1 MSDRRETA
9 KHESRN
15 GGLRSPSRRLILGG
29 IPVAVT
35 LASKPALAMTGECSV
50 SNALSGNLSHPLPE
64 GTNCGLTPE
73 SWIKL
78 AGTEQLWSRTG
89 FAPSTS
95 FLSACGSQ
103 PFESQW
109 TCGDQSLL
117 AALEGGLTV
126 GCKIGKDTVTLDA
139 GKFGAQ
145 LAAAILNAGCFS
157 PTNYPQTV
165 SQVRGLVGAIWS
177 SRPTTQSIAQ
187 AQLDATTDRVSSLN
201 INS

>member
-1 MSDRRETA
+1 MSDRDDAEKSLR
-9 KHESRN
+9 SD

-95 FLSACGSQ
+95 FLSACGPQAFGS
-103 PFESQW
+103 EW

-117 AALEGGLTV
+117 AALEGGLTIV
-126 GCKIGKDTVTLDA
+126 CKIDKDTVTLDA
-139 GKFGAQ
+139 RNFGAQ
-145 LAAAILNAGCFS
+145 LGAAILNAGCFS
-157 PTNYPQTV
+157 PTNYPETV
-165 SQVRGLVGAIWS
+165 GEIRTLVAAIWS
-177 SRPTTQSIAQ
+177 SQPSTKSLAQ
-187 AQLDATTDRVSSLN
+187 AQLNAATSRVVNLN

>member
-1 MSDRRETA
+1 MSKRRDTTDSA
-9 KHESRN
+9 RRDS
-15 GGLRSPSRRLILGG
+15 GLKSPTRRVILGG

-95 FLSACGSQ
+95 FLSACGAQ
-103 PFESQW
+103 PFGTQW

-117 AALEGGLTV
+117 AALEGDLTV
-126 GCKIGKDTVTLDA
+126 GCKIGKDTATLDA
-139 GKFGAQ
+139 TRFGAQ

-157 PTNYPQTV
+157 PTNYPETV
-165 SQVRGLVGAIWS
+165 SQIRNLVATIWS
-177 SRPTTQSIAQ
+177 SQPTTRNIAQ
-187 AQLDATTDRVSSLN
+187 SELDAATDRVSSLN

>member
-1 MSDRRETA
+1 MSDRNDATKPKNPDGSA
-9 KHESRN
+9 W
-15 GGLRSPSRRLILGG
+15 SPSRRLILGG

-95 FLSACGSQ
+95 FVSACGSQ
-103 PFESQW
+103 PFGSQW
-109 TCGDQSLL
+109 TCGNQSLL

-126 GCKIGKDTVTLDA
+126 TYKIGQNSTTLDA
-139 GKFGAQ
+139 RNFGAQ

-157 PTNYPQTV
+157 PTNYPETV
-165 SQVRGLVGAIWS
+165 SQVRNLVVAIWS
-177 SRPTTQSIAQ
+177 SQPTTPSLAQ
-187 AQLDATTDRVSSLN
+187 TQLDAATGRVSSLN
-201 INS
+201 ISS

>member
-1 MSDRRETA
+1 MSDRVETPE
-9 KHESRN
+9 HERRN

-89 FAPSTS
+89 FAPSTT

-117 AALEGGLTV
+117 AALEGDLTV
-126 GCKIGKDTVTLDA
+126 GCKFGKDSVALNA
-139 GKFGAQ
+139 GTFGAQ
-145 LAAAILNAGCFS
+145 MAAAILNAGCFS

-165 SQVRGLVGAIWS
+165 SQVRSLIAAIWS
-177 SRPTTQSIAQ
+177 SQPKTQSVAQ
-187 AQLDATTDRVSSLN
+187 AELDATTDRVSSLN

>member
-1 MSDRRETA
+1 MSDRRKTP
-9 KHESRN
+9 ESECRD
-15 GGLRSPSRRLILGG
+15 GGPKSPSRRLILGG

-95 FLSACGSQ
+95 FLSACGS
-103 PFESQW
+103 PPTGSQW

-126 GCKIGKDTVTLDA
+126 GCKIGKDSVSLDA
-139 GKFGAQ
+139 RRFGAQ

-157 PTNYPQTV
+157 PTNYPETV
-165 SQVRGLVGAIWS
+165 SQVRNLAAAIWS
-177 SRPTTQSIAQ
+177 SQPTTRSIAQ
-187 AQLDATTDRVSSLN
+187 SQLDAATDRVSSLN

>member
-1 MSDRRETA
+1 MSDRPENPEFKR
-9 KHESRN
+9 RN
-15 GGLRSPSRRLILGG
+15 GGLQSPSRRLILGG

-95 FLSACGSQ
+95 FLSASGTQ
-103 PFESQW
+103 PFDSQW

-126 GCKIGKDTVTLDA
+126 GCKIGTDSVSLNA
-139 GKFGAQ
+139 GRFGAQ
-145 LAAAILNAGCFS
+145 LAAAILNAACFS
-157 PTNYPQTV
+157 PTNYPDTV
-165 SQVRGLVGAIWS
+165 SQVCDLVAAVWS
-177 SRPTTQSIAQ
+177 SQPTAQSIAQ
-187 AQLDATTDRVSSLN
+187 AELDAATDQVSSLN

>member
-1 MSDRRETA
+1 MSDRRETSE
-9 KHESRN
+9 HESRN
-15 GGLRSPSRRLILGG
+15 GGLRSPTRRLILGG

-126 GCKIGKDTVTLDA
+126 GCKVGKDTATLDA
-139 GKFGAQ
+139 GKFRAQ

-165 SQVRGLVGAIWS
+165 SQVRSLVAAIWS
-177 SRPTTQSIAQ
+177 SQPTTQSIAQ

>member
-1 MSDRRETA
+1 MSDRDDAEKSQRPD
-9 KHESRN
+9 

-64 GTNCGLTPE
+64 GTNCGLTPA

-95 FLSACGSQ
+95 FLSACGAQ
-103 PFESQW
+103 PFGSQW
-109 TCGDQSLL
+109 TCGNQSLL

-126 GCKIGKDTVTLDA
+126 GCKIGTDSVTLNPGD
-139 GKFGAQ
+139 FGAQ
-145 LAAAILNAGCFS
+145 FAAAILNAGCFS
-157 PTNYPQTV
+157 PTNYPETV
-165 SQVRGLVGAIWS
+165 GQVRAMVVTIWAS
-177 SRPTTQSIAQ
+177 QPTTQSAAQ
-187 AQLDATTDRVSSLN
+187 SQLDTATHHVASLN

>member
-1 MSDRRETA
+1 MSDRDNAA
-9 KHESRN
+9 KSRGSD

-78 AGTEQLWSRTG
+78 AGTEQLWTRTG

-103 PFESQW
+103 SFGSQW
-109 TCGDQSLL
+109 SCGDQSLL

-126 GCKIGKDTVTLDA
+126 TCKVGKDSVTLNA
-139 GKFGAQ
+139 RNFGAQ

-157 PTNYPQTV
+157 PTNYPETV
-165 SQVRGLVGAIWS
+165 SQVRALAAAVWS
-177 SRPTTQSIAQ
+177 SQPATQSLAQ
-187 AQLDATTDRVSSLN
+187 SQLDAATGRVSNLN

>member
-1 MSDRRETA
+1 MSDRDETPE
-9 KHESRN
+9 HERRN

-89 FAPSTS
+89 FAPSTT

-117 AALEGGLTV
+117 AALEGDLTV
-126 GCKIGKDTVTLDA
+126 GCKFGKDSVALNA
-139 GKFGAQ
+139 GTFGAQ
-145 LAAAILNAGCFS
+145 MAAAILNAGCFS

-165 SQVRGLVGAIWS
+165 SQVRSLIATIWS
-177 SRPTTQSIAQ
+177 SQPKTQSVAQ
-187 AQLDATTDRVSSLN
+187 AELDATTDRVSSLN

>member
-1 MSDRRETA
+1 MGDRRETP
-9 KHESRN
+9 ESERRD
-15 GGLRSPSRRLILGG
+15 GELKSPSRRLILAG

-89 FAPSTS
+89 FAPSTT

-103 PFESQW
+103 PFGSQW
-109 TCGDQSLL
+109 ICGEQSLL
-117 AALEGGLTV
+117 AALEGDLTV
-126 GCKIGKDTVTLDA
+126 RCNIGKDTVSLEA
-139 GKFGAQ
+139 GSFGAQ
-145 LAAAILNAGCFS
+145 IAAAILNAACFS
-157 PTNYPQTV
+157 PNNYPETV
-165 SQVRGLVGAIWS
+165 SQVRSIVAAIWS
-177 SRPTTQSIAQ
+177 SRPTTQSVAQ
-187 AQLDATTDRVSSLN
+187 SQLDAATRRVASLN